1 MKKILALI
9 SLLLCVLILAG
20 CASVV
25 AESNDLMN
33 GIKSQK
39 VSTKKA
45 DHEFLDSQYGFAT
58 ELFKKTYMAD
68 KGNNTLVSPLSVMLA
83 LSMTANGADSETL
96 SEMEKVLG
104 QNIPLDSLN
113 EYLKGYTSSLP
124 NDEGGSLKIANSIW
138 LRNTEGFEVKPDFL
152 QKNANFYSAA
162 AFKTPF
168 DNSTVKEINAWVK
181 KNTDGMIKDILDSI
195 PDSTMMYIINALCF
209 KGEWEEI
216 YEKGE
221 ITKRPFTDISGV
233 RKDIEMMCHF
243 ESDYL
248 EDDTSKGFIK
258 YYKGRKYAFAALLP
272 DGNIEDYISSL
283 SAEKISGL
291 LANQKTANVY
301 TQLPKF
307 SYDYTAKLNDIL
319 GGMGMEK
326 AFDPKDADFSRISD
340 TKLFISNVLHKTFIK
355 VDERGTEA
363 GAITMIAADGAAMM
377 ETKEVILDRPFV
389 YMIIDLDYNL
399 PIFLGAVTHI

>member
-113 EYLKGYTSSLP
+113 EYLKGYTSLLP
-124 NDEGGSLKIANSIW
+124 NRVCN
-138 LRNTEGFEVKPDFL
+138 FE
-152 QKNANFYSAA
+152 
-162 AFKTPF
+162 
-168 DNSTVKEINAWVK
+168 
-181 KNTDGMIKDILDSI
+181 
-195 PDSTMMYIINALCF
+195 
-209 KGEWEEI
+209 
-216 YEKGE
+216 
-221 ITKRPFTDISGV
+221 
-233 RKDIEMMCHF
+233 
-243 ESDYL
+243 
-248 EDDTSKGFIK
+248 
-258 YYKGRKYAFAALLP
+258 
-272 DGNIEDYISSL
+272 
-283 SAEKISGL
+283 
-291 LANQKTANVY
+291 
-301 TQLPKF
+301 
-307 SYDYTAKLNDIL
+307 
-319 GGMGMEK
+319 
-326 AFDPKDADFSRISD
+326 
-340 TKLFISNVLHKTFIK
+340 
-355 VDERGTEA
+355 
-363 GAITMIAADGAAMM
+363 
-377 ETKEVILDRPFV
+377 
-389 YMIIDLDYNL
+389 
-399 PIFLGAVTHI
+399 

>member
-1 MKKILALI
+1 MKKVLSLI
-9 SLLLCVLILAG
+9 SLLLCGLILVG
-20 CASVV
+20 CNRVV
-25 AESNDLMN
+25 AESNDLMS
-33 GIKSQK
+33 GIKTKS

-45 DHEFLDSQYGFAT
+45 DNEFLTSQYSFAT
-58 ELFKKTYMAD
+58 ELFKKTYIED
-68 KGNNTLVSPLSVMLA
+68 KGKNTLVSPLSVMLA
-83 LSMTANGADSETL
+83 LSMTANGADGETL

-138 LRNTEGFEVKPDFL
+138 FRNIEGFTVKNDFL
-152 QKNANFYSAA
+152 QKNANFYSAD

-168 DNSTVKEINAWVK
+168 DDSTVKEINGWVK
-181 KNTDGMIKDILDSI
+181 KNTDGMIKEVIDEI
-195 PDSTMMYIINALCF
+195 PDQTMMYLINALCF
-209 KGEWEEI
+209 KGEWERI
-216 YEKGE
+216 YETGN
-221 ITKRPFTDISGV
+221 IFNRPFTDIDGTKKQV
-233 RKDIEMMCHF
+233 EMMSAF
-243 ESDYL
+243 ESVYL
-248 EDDTSKGFIK
+248 EDDSSKGFIK

-272 DGNIEDYISSL
+272 NGNIDDYISSL

-291 LANQKTANVY
+291 LQNQKPTNVY
-301 TQLPKF
+301 AQIPKF

-326 AFDPKDADFSRISD
+326 AFDPNESDFSRISD

-363 GAITMIAADGAAMM
+363 GAITMIAADGTAMM

-399 PIFLGAVTHI
+399 PVFIGAVTHI